1 MRELLHSRSG
11 HGKHQHRSEADLR
24 ETTKAAAWAV
34 FQHHGGGGAHRH
46 HLIGHTMRRVT
57 RFKIEAQM
65 KHAMAHHSASH
76 MPTDTS
82 HVNWDAGSTLF
93 DSFELD
99 SLCKQLG
106 RSFHPATETP
116 HPPNPSSSDETD
128 HPESHAYASPSPDP
142 NLVPRR
148 YPRPPPQHGHPG
160 LHDPTEDA
168 DAHHFQVGRGALS
181 LVDGVLVPITVRGSS
196 FRLTRNASGRSDA
209 HGNGTHKVS
218 GANLVNWT
226 PMFEWCVVGCGFKN
240 EHRMEWISCVQKI
253 LDYVLEVC

>member
-1 MRELLHSRSG
+1 
-11 HGKHQHRSEADLR
+11 
-24 ETTKAAAWAV
+24 
-34 FQHHGGGGAHRH
+34 
-46 HLIGHTMRRVT
+46 MRRVT

-116 HPPNPSSSDETD
+116 HPPNPSSDETD
-128 HPESHAYASPSPDP
+128 HPERHAYAPPSPDR
-142 NLVPRR
+142 NLGPRR
-148 YPRPPPQHGHPG
+148 SPRPPPQRSHPG

-168 DAHHFQVGRGALS
+168 DAHHYQVGRGVS
-181 LVDGVLVPITVRGSS
+181 LVDGLLVPITVRGTS
-196 FRLTRNASGRSDA
+196 FRLTRNASGRGDG
-209 HGNGTHKVS
+209 HENEMHKVS
-218 GANLVNWT
+218 ERNFLNRK
-226 PMFEWCVVGCGFKN
+226 P
-240 EHRMEWISCVQKI
+240 I
-253 LDYVLEVC
+253 YV